1 MRIAVCAK
9 RVLDTSIP
17 FEIDDEGK
25 GLVEDG
31 LVYVLNP
38 ADRCAVEEAVRLKER
53 QGSGEVIVLTL
64 GPAEAEGMLR
74 ECLTLGADRALHLLD
89 KAFDESDAYST
100 GLVLARAIEPLECD
114 LVFCG
119 SQSLDEGCSQVGAV
133 IAELL
138 DLPQVSAVTQ
148 LELAAAQR
156 HVSLQRKLDRGGRE
170 VIECPLPAVLTIE
183 DGMNEPR
190 YPSLPMYMEA
200 LHKEIQVGDRES
212 LGVRTQEVGRRGALT
227 QHIGLGPLRPR
238 TKITYT
244 PESDLDPIEALRLMM
259 SGQTA
264 QSGQQSGDVL
274 TGDPDYLAQQ
284 ILRFLQQNGLA
295 PEVTEANA

>member
-1 MRIAVCAK
+1 MRIVVCVK
-9 RVLDTSIP
+9 QVLDTSIP
-17 FEIDDEGK
+17 FEMDNEGK

-31 LVYVLNP
+31 LFYILNP

-53 QGSGEVIVLTL
+53 QGEGEVIVITL
-64 GPAEAEGMLR
+64 GPASAREVLR

-89 KAFDESDAYST
+89 RAFEESDAYST
-100 GLVLARAIEPLECD
+100 GFALAHAIEPLECD

-119 SQSLDEGCSQVGAV
+119 SQSLDEGSAQVGAV

-148 LELAAAQR
+148 LELGATPGYL
-156 HVSLQRKLDRGGRE
+156 SLQRKLDRGGRE
-170 VIECPLPAVLTIE
+170 VLECPLPAVLTIE

-190 YPSLPMYMEA
+190 YSSLPTYMEA
-200 LHKEIQVGDRES
+200 LRKEVQVGDLAS

-227 QHIGLGPLRPR
+227 KHLGLGPIRPR

-244 PESDLDPIEALRLMM
+244 PESDIDPIEALRLMM

-264 QSGQQSGDVL
+264 QSSQQSGDVL

-284 ILRFLQQNGLA
+284 IVRFLEQNGLT
-295 PEVTEANA
+295 PETGS